1 MFDLRKFL
9 NEGQNSMI
17 SKVVQRSDTAV
28 EYSNELNDLLA
39 TPACVHMAIESA
51 IETIDKYLPDG
62 FISVGSSIR
71 FVHTAPT
78 SLGMTVTIRT
88 SIIAIGDHDVLLDIK
103 AWDEQGDIGHGQH
116 KRAII
121 SRDEL
126 EKKVQ
131 QRTRFLSNRQ
141 LR

>member
-28 EYSNELNDLLA
+28 EYPNELNDLLA

-103 AWDEQGDIGHGQH
+103 AWDEQGEIGHGQH
-116 KRAII
+116 RRAIVNKEQLI
-121 SRDEL
+121 AKAE
-126 EKKVQ
+126 E
-131 QRTRFLSNRQ
+131 RTHFLTKRNS
-141 LR
+141 